1 MANLL
6 SLPFDVQLLI
16 VRQLDLKDCLS
27 YSQLSTTS
35 HDVVYYVF
43 SHRAEL
49 DFSSVLSDDQYVLL
63 SDSLLKSFM
72 LTLELLLY
80 EISVSLDHLQHF
92 LILLIIWTST
102 RD

>member
-6 SLPFDVQLLI
+6 SLPFDVQPLI

-27 YSQLSTTS
+27 DSQLSTS

-49 DFSSVLSDDQYVLL
+49 IYF
-63 SDSLLKSFM
+63 
-72 LTLELLLY
+72 
-80 EISVSLDHLQHF
+80 
-92 LILLIIWTST
+92 
-102 RD
+102 